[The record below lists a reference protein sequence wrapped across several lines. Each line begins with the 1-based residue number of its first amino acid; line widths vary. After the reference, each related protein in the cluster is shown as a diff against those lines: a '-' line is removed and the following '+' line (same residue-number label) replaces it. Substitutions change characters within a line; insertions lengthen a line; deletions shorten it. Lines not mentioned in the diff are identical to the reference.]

1 MSLLFIIKYTKAYM
15 DDINTYSISSII
27 NDRPSKQWMDSE
39 RIRLLMR
46 SASYSEFLSFVAI
59 CLVFAILYGQ
69 VDLLHLSLWTAV
81 GSALLLVRL
90 RNIKSY
96 HENKT
101 HSREEQIR
109 LYDKQH
115 IGWPLS
121 AVLWGSLGFLF
132 FERVPQENQFL
143 CFLILAGVGFFSV
156 HNLSPHPRAYKHFA
170 IAFIVALLLS
180 VFWIIG
186 TRYEFYITPRHLVYI
201 VMLFLY
207 GYLLLL
213 TGKRLFITHRENLN
227 LHQQNSKLIE
237 SLRFETC
244 SLQKE
249 KAIALEA
256 IEVRKRFI
264 ASAAHDI
271 RQPVVALGLFA
282 NWLKD
287 EPQLIETISPKI
299 LESTKAMNNLFESL
313 LEFDRIDSGQIKTEF
328 MAIDIAGMLTEIVNI
343 NSLVATKKGV
353 QLSVKSLNEKVFS
366 DRLILK
372 RILGNFIHNAIKC
385 TLPGGRILLAAR
397 VLKDSIS
404 FEVWDTGVGIAPEHQ
419 TKIYAEFYKI
429 VSHTGQEVG
438 FGLGLPIVKRL
449 ADLLPGARLEMKSKL
464 GRGSVFKLIMP
475 RTQY

>member
-1 MSLLFIIKYTKAYM
+1 MNDKSAYP
-15 DDINTYSISSII
+15 ISNFI
-27 NDRPSKQWMDSE
+27 NDHPSRQWMDSE

-46 SASYSEFLSFVAI
+46 GASYSEFLTFVAI
-59 CLVFAILYGQ
+59 CLIFVILYGQ
-69 VDLLHLSLWTAV
+69 VDLQDLSLWTAL
-81 GSALLLVRL
+81 AIMLLMVRL

-96 HENKT
+96 HQNKAA
-101 HSREEQIR
+101 HNREEQIK

-143 CFLILAGVGFFSV
+143 CFLILSGVGFFSV

-170 IAFIVALLLS
+170 LAFIAVLLLS

-186 TRYEFYITPRHLVYI
+186 ARYHFYLTPRHLVYI
-201 VMLFLY
+201 VMLCLY

-213 TGKRLFITHRENLN
+213 TGNRLFITHRENLN
-227 LHQQNSKLIE
+227 LQQQNLKLIE
-237 SLRFETC
+237 SLRLKTN

-249 KAIALEA
+249 KDIALEA
-256 IEVRKRFI
+256 IEARKRFI

-282 NWLKD
+282 SWLKD
-287 EPQLIETISPKI
+287 EPGLVKTITPKI
-299 LESTKAMNNLFESL
+299 LDSTVAMNNLFESL
-313 LEFDRIDSGQIKTEF
+313 LDFDRIDSGQIKTEF
-328 MAIDIAGMLTEIVNI
+328 ISIDIKELLTELLHINAMVADKKNI
-343 NSLVATKKGV
+343 
-353 QLSVKSLNEKVFS
+353 QLSIKIIDEKIFS

-372 RILGNFIHNAIKC
+372 RILGNFISNAIKC
-385 TLPGGRILLAAR
+385 TLSGGRIVLAAR
-397 VLKDSIS
+397 IHEQHIS
-404 FEVWDTGVGIAPEHQ
+404 FEVWDTGIGIAPEHQ

-429 VSHTGQEVG
+429 VSPTGQEEG

-449 ADLLPGARLEMKSKL
+449 ADLLPGARLTMKSNL
-464 GRGSVFKLIMP
+464 GRGSVFKLILP

>member
-1 MSLLFIIKYTKAYM
+1 MNNIS
-15 DDINTYSISSII
+15 DYSISNII
-27 NDRPSKQWMDSE
+27 KDNPSKQWMDSE
-39 RIRLLMR
+39 RIRLVMR
-46 SASYSEFLSFVAI
+46 SASYSEFLTFVAI
-59 CLVFAILYGQ
+59 CLIFAILYSQ
-69 VDLLHLSLWTAV
+69 VDFLSLSLWTALT
-81 GSALLLVRL
+81 SMLLLVRL

-96 HENKT
+96 HQNKAE

-143 CFLILAGVGFFSV
+143 CFLILAGIGVFSV
-156 HNLSPHPRAYKHFA
+156 HNLSPHPRAYMHFA
-170 IAFIVALLLS
+170 LAFIAVLLLA
-180 VFWIIG
+180 VFWTIG
-186 TRYEFYITPRHLVYI
+186 TRYQFYMSPRHLVYI
-201 VMLFLY
+201 VMISLY

-213 TGKRLFITHRENLN
+213 TGKRLFITHRENLI
-227 LHQQNSKLIE
+227 LQQQNLKLIE
-237 SLRFETC
+237 SLRFETN

-249 KAIALEA
+249 KDIAVEA

-282 NWLKD
+282 SWLKD
-287 EPQLIETISPKI
+287 EPELVMTIIPKI
-299 LESTKAMNNLFESL
+299 MDSTASMNNLFESL
-313 LEFDRIDSGQIKTEF
+313 LDFDRIDSGQIKTEF
-328 MAIDIAGMLTEIVNI
+328 VNIDIKVLLTELLHINAIVADKKNI
-343 NSLVATKKGV
+343 QFSIKFID
-353 QLSVKSLNEKVFS
+353 EKIFS

-372 RILGNFIHNAIKC
+372 RILGNFISNAIKC
-385 TLPGGRILLAAR
+385 TLPGGRIFLAAR
-397 VLKDSIS
+397 IFKHHIS
-404 FEVWDTGVGIAPEHQ
+404 FEVWDTGIGIAPEHQ

-429 VSHTGQEVG
+429 ASPTGQEEG

-449 ADLLPGARLEMKSKL
+449 TDLLPGAHLTMKSNL
-464 GRGSVFKLIMP
+464 GRGSVFKLIIP

>member
-1 MSLLFIIKYTKAYM
+1 MNDAG
-15 DDINTYSISSII
+15 TYSISHIV

-39 RIRLLMR
+39 RIRLVMR
-46 SASYSEFLSFVAI
+46 GASYSEFLTFIAI
-59 CLVFAILYGQ
+59 CLIFTILYGQ
-69 VDLLHLSLWTAV
+69 VDLFYLSLWTTI
-81 GSALLLVRL
+81 GFMLLLVRL

-96 HENKT
+96 HQNKT
-101 HSREEQIR
+101 THNREEQIR

-132 FERVPQENQFL
+132 FERVPLENQFL
-143 CFLILAGVGFFSV
+143 CLLILSGVGFFSV
-156 HNLSPHPRAYKHFA
+156 HNLSPHPRAYQHFA
-170 IAFIVALLLS
+170 LAFIAVLLLS
-180 VFWIIG
+180 VLWTIG
-186 TRYEFYITPRHLVYI
+186 TQYQFYMTPRHLVYI
-201 VMLFLY
+201 IMLALY

-227 LHQQNSKLIE
+227 LQQQNLKLIE
-237 SLRFETC
+237 SLRLETN

-249 KAIALEA
+249 KDIAIEA

-282 NWLKD
+282 SWLKD
-287 EPQLIETISPKI
+287 EPELVKTIIPKI
-299 LESTKAMNNLFESL
+299 LDSTVSMNNLFESL
-313 LEFDRIDSGQIKTEF
+313 LDFDRIDSGQIKTEF
-328 MAIDIAGMLTEIVNI
+328 VCIDIKELLTELLHINAIVAEKRDI
-343 NSLVATKKGV
+343 QFSIK
-353 QLSVKSLNEKVFS
+353 SVDERIFS

-372 RILGNFIHNAIKC
+372 RILGNFISNAIKC
-385 TLPGGRILLAAR
+385 TLPGGRIFLAAR
-397 VLKDSIS
+397 VLNQNIS
-404 FEVWDTGVGIAPEHQ
+404 FEVWDTGIGIAPEHQ

-429 VSHTGQEVG
+429 TSPTGQEEG

-449 ADLLPGARLEMKSKL
+449 ADLLPGANLSMKSNV
-464 GRGSVFKLIMP
+464 GRGSVFKLSIP